1 VLRETDRRLNLLG
14 RLAECFMDGRN
25 PLRIQHRVAEMV
37 SQRGYAVGL
46 GYEDV
51 NDHEQWRTDPVWKLL
66 AGQENLEDPLAG
78 KSTLNRLEG
87 SAGRPDRYQKIT
99 FWKQG
104 IEELRVD
111 VFVEA
116 HRPAPEELVLDIDPP
131 DVALHG
137 EQEGRFFHG
146 YYDHYCSLPL
156 YVFCGEHL
164 WCARLR
170 RANLDAA
177 AGSLAEIQRI
187 IQHLRQHW
195 PEVRILL
202 RGDSG
207 FCRDELMSGCEDHR
221 VDYLLGFARQERLRW
236 LIAESLAQA
245 ARQWEQ
251 TQKPARILVE
261 FS

>member
-1 VLRETDRRLNLLG
+1 
-14 RLAECFMDGRN
+14 
-25 PLRIQHRVAEMV
+25 
-37 SQRGYAVGL
+37 
-46 GYEDV
+46 
-51 NDHEQWRTDPVWKLL
+51 
-66 AGQENLEDPLAG
+66 
-78 KSTLNRLEG
+78 
-87 SAGRPDRYQKIT
+87 
-99 FWKQG
+99 
-104 IEELRVD
+104 
-111 VFVEA
+111 
-116 HRPAPEELVLDIDPP
+116 
-131 DVALHG
+131 
-137 EQEGRFFHG
+137 
-146 YYDHYCSLPL
+146 
-156 YVFCGEHL
+156 VFCGEHL

-221 VDYLLGFARQERLRW
+221 VDYLLGFARHERLRW